1 MRPRLSLLSR
11 RVKTLRERE
20 NAGTNGGFPVVNVEA
35 TAADGVHTFKVTGD
49 VDLKTS
55 PQLREKLQAALKSKP
70 KGILIDMNAC
80 PYIDSSGIATLV
92 EALQGLRI
100 SGGRMA
106 IAGTAQ
112 RVKDIFE
119 IAHLDGIFPM
129 FGTVEEALKSLK

>member
-1 MRPRLSLLSR
+1 M
-11 RVKTLRERE
+11 
-20 NAGTNGGFPVVNVEA
+20 NVEI
-35 TAADGVHTFKVTGD
+35 AADSGIHTFKVTGD

-55 PQLREKLQAALKSKP
+55 PQLREKLQTVLKTKP

-92 EALQGLRI
+92 EALQGLRS

-112 RVKDIFE
+112 RVRDIFE

-129 FGTVEEALKSLK
+129 FATVEEALNSLK